1 MRNKDT
7 VFKYEINDEIQ
18 NLATHKFQLIKLYNL
33 SLSDLSFIGRVQ
45 RTIKLIDIYDNK

>member
-7 VFKYEINDEIQ
+7 VYKYEINDEIQ

-33 SLSDLSFIGRVQ
+33 SLSDLSFNGKVQ
-45 RTIKLIDIYDNK
+45 KS